1 MQEKIAYFRKK
12 TRKSCV
18 LYEILRENILRIAK
32 RKIICLF
39 IFNKI

>member
-18 LYEILRENILRIAK
+18 LYEILRENILRTVK
-32 RKIICLF
+32 KQNNLSF
-39 IFNKI
+39 SLQ